1 MVVVVVVSFV
11 LTIVC
16 LFFFIVAEVE
26 STVQFQQ
33 VPVHLNE
40 RQQAAQEQ
48 CKQILQG
55 QTTTWNCAMNGQL
68 ADIKIMPG
76 DMVKQKRHPTAGTLT
91 GTSFTA
97 HDFTGGPQSLIV
109 VVDGGKPQTINVE
122 ANCDTLVSCA
132 AALTVQING
141 AAVSVDGNNLKITSG
156 TTGLSSTV
164 AITATGSD
172 DAVLALFG
180 PDPSIVQGDIGGEP
194 TAGTLTGTS
203 FTAHDF
209 TGGPQSLIVV
219 VDGGKPQT
227 INVEANCDTLV
238 SCAAALTVQINGA
251 AVSVDGNNLKI
262 TSGTTGLSSTVAI
275 TATGSDDA
283 VLALFGPDPV
293 IQGGD
298 ARRDWVGEFT
308 AIKSS
313 ANPEHV
319 MVVFT
324 SVPGQQFIV
333 TEHMHIGDFVKVDA
347 DDLMSLTFSTVK
359 NTIRFVPN
367 TTIVVEECKHI
378 VRKISDILNNFGH
391 IHIRVEGHVQLS
403 KKARKDP
410 DKVEQA
416 YVLSTERAN
425 SIVELL
431 VLDGIPPHLITAKGF
446 GNDFPLPKGQD
457 DKRVEITVVEQFDG
471 EDAARKTPAVMPQL
485 DTDQKSVPVLAP
497 QLDKDQK
504 TVPVLAPQLD
514 KDQKKAPVLAPQLD
528 KDQKKAP
535 ALAQIFDKDG
545 YVVNKNGRRQKN
557 KTGQYIRRG
566 QVPGRGRVPP
576 PRRHSVKAVPPAQ
589 QPQQRSAPPK
599 PAEAAKKLK
608 QRKRNS
614 LRKTG
619 PPGQGPPGQAAAHA
633 LPTSPPVV
641 AQLPKGP
648 PGQAPLPPPISIPTN
663 NPVLEMFA
671 GSPHKIVD
679 C

>member
-1 MVVVVVVSFV
+1 MVVVVSFV

-68 ADIKIMPG
+68 ADIKVMPG
-76 DMVKQKRHPTAGTLT
+76 DMVKQKRH
-91 GTSFTA
+91 
-97 HDFTGGPQSLIV
+97 
-109 VVDGGKPQTINVE
+109 
-122 ANCDTLVSCA
+122 
-132 AALTVQING
+132 
-141 AAVSVDGNNLKITSG
+141 
-156 TTGLSSTV
+156 
-164 AITATGSD
+164 
-172 DAVLALFG
+172 
-180 PDPSIVQGDIGGEP
+180 P

-471 EDAARKTPAVMPQL
+471 EDAARKTPAVMPQF

-648 PGQAPLPPPISIPTN
+648 PGQTPLPPPISIPTN

-679 C
+679 CWER